1 MTHLQAIVLDFDGVI
16 ADTEPLHFQACR
28 DVLAPFGV
36 TLTAEEYVEKYIGV
50 ADRKAIVDMGLAH
63 GLEIDDDLL
72 DELIA
77 RKAEVLRA
85 VLSSARPVYRGVAT
99 LLRVWAA
106 EVPLAIASGALRSEI
121 EGVLAAG
128 GISDAVR
135 VIVSANEVRRSK
147 PAPDVYLKA
156 LDLLAPYVEGLVP
169 ARCVAIEDSRW
180 GIQAA
185 RAAGMRS
192 VAVTTSF
199 PRSELTGADL
209 IVDALPELTLDTLD
223 ALCAQS

>member
-28 DVLAPFGV
+28 EVLAPFGV
-36 TLTAEEYVEKYIGV
+36 TLTAAEYAEHYIGV

-63 GLEIDDDLL
+63 GLEIDDALL
-72 DELIA
+72 DKLIA
-77 RKAEVLRA
+77 RKAEVLRS
-85 VLSSARPVYRGVAT
+85 VLNNARPMYPGVAT
-99 LLRVWAA
+99 LLKAWAA

-156 LDLLAPYVEGLVP
+156 LELLSPYVDGLVP
-169 ARCVAIEDSRW
+169 ARCVAVEDSRW

-199 PRSELTGADL
+199 PRPELGDADL
-209 IVDALPELTLDTLD
+209 VVDALPALTLDILG
-223 ALCAQS
+223 ALCG